1 MFVAIQKLI
10 CQNNNDIDDDCDDDD
25 DDDDDTYDDPQFFPC
40 SIEKFFVFVFL
51 MNKVDLIC
59 NRRSSEI
66 QGTALGKCL
75 RV

>member
-1 MFVAIQKLI
+1 MIVAIQKLI
-10 CQNNNDIDDDCDDDD
+10 CQNNDEIDDDN
-25 DDDDDTYDDPQFFPC
+25 YDDPQFFPC
-40 SIEKFFVFVFL
+40 SIEKIFVFVFL

-66 QGTALGKCL
+66 QGTAHGKCL